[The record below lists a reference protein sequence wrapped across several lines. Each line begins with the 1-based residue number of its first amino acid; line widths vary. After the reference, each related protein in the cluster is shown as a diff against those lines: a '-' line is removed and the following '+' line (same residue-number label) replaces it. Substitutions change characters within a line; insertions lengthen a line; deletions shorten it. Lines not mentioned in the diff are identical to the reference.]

1 MRNTVTS
8 NLSIWMDININNL
21 KHTTMF
27 GLKLNIIIIL
37 YSPAALFVFFNY
49 EHELLLFT
57 NNNLSTYKKINVNCF
72 TLHDRK

>member
-1 MRNTVTS
+1 MCITVTS
-8 NLSIWMDININNL
+8 NLSIWMNININNL

-37 YSPAALFVFFNY
+37 YSPAVLSVFFNY

-57 NNNLSTYKKINVNCF
+57 NNNLSTYKIINVNCF
-72 TLHDRK
+72 TLYDRK